1 MQVLLGVPA
10 GRVSASFNL
19 LFSLTAGIIKKVL
32 EITINKKKKHKIVML
47 ARSNLNSIESLISQV
62 LTDLEI
68 NHEEFKTIVNEKEKY
83 EKMKDLLKIK
93 KKLKQQ
99 NYKWK

>member
-1 MQVLLGVPA
+1 MLLGVPA

-19 LFSLTAGIIKKVL
+19 LFSLTAGIIKK
-32 EITINKKKKHKIVML
+32 KHKIVML
-47 ARSNLNSIESLISQV
+47 ARSNLNSIESLISQA

-99 NYKWK
+99 NYK